1 MIYFFLSVSLAN
13 IAVSSHRKTG
23 RSTVVLNKVT
33 TWTLY
38 RKSFSCPFSRRLDV
52 QYSLVQHIKRALGKI
67 VNNCD
72 LLHVHVHVQSAFGRQ
87 YSCLPVFLS
96 HIYGPLI
103 KLIYFVWSCMC
114 LFSIP
119 SRMGAIIWMVHLAV
133 VCLRECTVTKINTIT
148 VHLCD
153 VFYLCLIGDSG
164 VWEEWAAS
172 LWEHVA
178 RREWSPSSSMGSPW
192 KVWISNCRQGLFLG
206 SKRYCRNESHLP
218 AADLYIWCW
227 GMKLELTYMYDCTH
241 AYVFDVRK

>member
-133 VCLRECTVTKINTIT
+133 VCSKG
-148 VHLCD
+148 VHC
-153 VFYLCLIGDSG
+153 YQNKHNYCAP
-164 VWEEWAAS
+164 VWCVLS
-172 LWEHVA
+172 VLDRRLWSM
-178 RREWSPSSSMGSPW
+178 RRVSCFFMRTCCS
-192 KVWISNCRQGLFLG
+192 
-206 SKRYCRNESHLP
+206 
-218 AADLYIWCW
+218 
-227 GMKLELTYMYDCTH
+227 
-241 AYVFDVRK
+241 